1 MNLYIKFYFTILA
14 FIQIHLFL
22 IKVMAQIR
30 KEFAKSIL
38 EQDYIRILLISF
50 LVLMIPNIFVYAYH
64 TEHEFSEGFKNIQ
77 NPTTNHKGNE
87 QLAEGIFF
95 LGITLGYI
103 ITTMYI
109 VFRPNNLKNYY
120 IIILGTIAIIVIYY
134 LSKTTGFPAPDFYD
148 WIIIDDTTNWKD
160 AVTKIAQ
167 QTFVIPLSMLLGIR
181 LMNKKL
187 KDDNSH
193 LR

>member
-1 MNLYIKFYFTILA
+1 
-14 FIQIHLFL
+14 
-22 IKVMAQIR
+22 MAQIG

-38 EQDYIRILLISF
+38 EQDYIKILLMSF
-50 LVLMIPNIFVYAYH
+50 LVLMVPNIFVYAYH

-77 NPTTNHKGNE
+77 NPATNHKGNE
-87 QLAEGIFF
+87 QLVEGIFF

-103 ITTMYI
+103 ITTIYVI
-109 VFRPNNLKNYY
+109 FRPTNLKNYY

-160 AVTKIAQ
+160 TVTKIAQ

-187 KDDNSH
+187 KDDNSQ